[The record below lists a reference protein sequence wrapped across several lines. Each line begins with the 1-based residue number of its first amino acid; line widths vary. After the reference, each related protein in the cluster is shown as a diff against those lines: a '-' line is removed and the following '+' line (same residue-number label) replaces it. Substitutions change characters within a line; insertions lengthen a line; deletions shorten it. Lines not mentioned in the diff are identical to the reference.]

1 MTAKKRGLPT
11 MNRHMKQA
19 CHDRNYDSSQPQ
31 PSMSSFVTFP
41 SNPLRAR
48 QAITEKCV
56 EFCCRDIRPFYV
68 VSGQGFER
76 LAQEL
81 INVGATYGRVS
92 AQSILP
98 HHSTVSKACIEK
110 ADERREVLA
119 QTLKDALKNG
129 DVAMSTDMWTDD
141 YRKTSYIAITCHF
154 ITDDY
159 NLVGKTLT
167 TALFPVVDA
176 KTGKNIRRE
185 IVGLLVN
192 KFGLDP
198 SSLNRIVWVTD
209 EGSNIIKALE
219 PYRRLSCLDHLINT
233 VLRHGLHADGLSEN
247 APDIG
252 ETISAAKGLVRYLKQ
267 SGLVAQLS
275 KTVLQMGETR
285 FSTVYLTLK
294 SVQDIYSELREKLEN
309 RGEVER
315 IENIAP
321 DLLSFLVTFLEP
333 FYNAQR
339 ELEGDKYTT
348 INLVCLWLERLK
360 RHCQPSPTDSP
371 QQAFVRQRH
380 AEFIV
385 QKIKVNMLHKVAL
398 FLWPKFNK
406 LRMMSPAEIAE
417 VHAHVR
423 TLLLPVE
430 EDTAAAHS
438 TGFTPPAARPRRDS
452 EFAEGEP
459 RQ

>member
-1 MTAKKRGLPT
+1 MIHLNTLFRFLIGRPNT
-11 MNRHMKQA
+11 H
-19 CHDRNYDSSQPQ
+19 SQW
-31 PSMSSFVTFP
+31 V
-41 SNPLRAR
+41 
-48 QAITEKCV
+48 
-56 EFCCRDIRPFYV
+56 
-68 VSGQGFER
+68 
-76 LAQEL
+76 
-81 INVGATYGRVS
+81 ATTPY
-92 AQSILP
+92 LTL
-98 HHSTVSKACIEK
+98 HIEK

-141 YRKTSYIAITCHF
+141 YKKISYIAITCHY

-159 NLVGKTLT
+159 TLVGKTLT
-167 TALFPVVDA
+167 TAMFPVEDA

-185 IVGLLVN
+185 IVRLLVN

-198 SSLNRIVWVTD
+198 SSLSRIVWVTD

-233 VLRHGLHADGLSEN
+233 VLRHSLHADALPDN

-252 ETISAAKGLVRYLKQ
+252 ETLSAAKGLVRYLKH
-267 SGLVAQLS
+267 SGLAAQLS

-294 SVQDIYSELREKLEN
+294 SVQDIFPELWEKLET
-309 RGEVER
+309 RGELER
-315 IENIAP
+315 IQNIAP

-348 INLVCLWLERLK
+348 INLVCLWTEKLK
-360 RHCQPSPTDSP
+360 KHCEPSPTDSP

-380 AEFIV
+380 AEFIL
-385 QKIKVNMLHKVAL
+385 QKKS
-398 FLWPKFNK
+398 W
-406 LRMMSPAEIAE
+406 
-417 VHAHVR
+417 
-423 TLLLPVE
+423 
-430 EDTAAAHS
+430 
-438 TGFTPPAARPRRDS
+438 
-452 EFAEGEP
+452 
-459 RQ
+459 